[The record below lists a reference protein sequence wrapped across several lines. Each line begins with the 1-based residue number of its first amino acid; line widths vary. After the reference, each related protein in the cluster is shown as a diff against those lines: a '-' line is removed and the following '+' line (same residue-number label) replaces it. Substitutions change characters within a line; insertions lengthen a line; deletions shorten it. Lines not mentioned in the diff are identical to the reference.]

1 MSFLATRQEVKKIL
15 SEPSIFKDFEHIANE
30 ELVGV
35 ETLKRRGSDGLDFH
49 DVSVGGIASSLAQ
62 AYLLG
67 KGAGTHREGTKSPNV
82 SFTVDEIG
90 FMHLASNKVL
100 AAVVRGELD
109 LNALAAET
117 LKERGYDENEK
128 WVGFN
133 KGGNA

>member
-1 MSFLATRQEVKKIL
+1 MSFLATRQEV
-15 SEPSIFKDFEHIANE
+15 
-30 ELVGV
+30 
-35 ETLKRRGSDGLDFH
+35 
-49 DVSVGGIASSLAQ
+49 
-62 AYLLG
+62 
-67 KGAGTHREGTKSPNV
+67 REGTKSPNV

-133 KGGNA
+133 DSK

>member
-1 MSFLATRQEVKKIL
+1 MT
-15 SEPSIFKDFEHIANE
+15 
-30 ELVGV
+30 
-35 ETLKRRGSDGLDFH
+35 
-49 DVSVGGIASSLAQ
+49 
-62 AYLLG
+62 
-67 KGAGTHREGTKSPNV
+67 
-82 SFTVDEIG
+82 FTVDETG

>member
-1 MSFLATRQEVKKIL
+1 M
-15 SEPSIFKDFEHIANE
+15 
-30 ELVGV
+30 
-35 ETLKRRGSDGLDFH
+35 LKS
-49 DVSVGGIASSLAQ
+49 
-62 AYLLG
+62 
-67 KGAGTHREGTKSPNV
+67 AGTDPNPTAMKPF
-82 SFTVDEIG
+82 STDEIG

-133 KGGNA
+133 ESK